1 MNQTKALNDVIA
13 ERERQLNSE
22 NHSLSND
29 DMYEQN
35 ELVRAAAGYTNHVVG
50 RGWIFER
57 TPDLYRAEVA
67 PDFWP
72 WKDGFWKP
80 KSPRQDLVRA
90 AALLLAE
97 IERIDRK
104 EAQVEGHE

>member
-1 MNQTKALNDVIA
+1 MIKTKALNDVIA

-22 NHSLSND
+22 NYSLAND

-35 ELVRAAAGYTNHVVG
+35 ELVRAAASYTNHVVG
-50 RGWIFER
+50 RSWIFER
-57 TPDLYRAEVA
+57 TPDLYQAEVA

-72 WKDGFWKP
+72 WKDEFWKP
-80 KSPRQDLVRA
+80 KSPRQDLVKA

-97 IERIDRK
+97 IERIDRSST
-104 EAQVEGHE
+104 GRMS